1 MSDKKKFTIEY
12 EIKSSPRILYSFLS
26 ESNGLSQWFADNVTV
41 KDQLYTFTWDDE
53 QQKAKL
59 LMLKENK
66 LVKFRWVDDDQ
77 QYYFEMEVLQDEL
90 TNDVALSITD
100 FATEDAIDERKL
112 IWDNQIE
119 YLISVLG
126 AWYHTILLNFTFL
139 NHAAYILRRRVYQQ
153 QLHAAI
159 PDEKNSSFI
168 T

>member
-77 QYYFEMEVLQDEL
+77 QYYFEMEILQDEL
-90 TNDVALSITD
+90 TNDVALSVTD
-100 FATEDAIDERKL
+100 FAAEDAIAERKL

-126 AWYHTILLNFTFL
+126 A
-139 NHAAYILRRRVYQQ
+139 
-153 QLHAAI
+153 
-159 PDEKNSSFI
+159 
-168 T
+168 